1 MANFALPHPPT
12 CCTTSSLL
20 LAGVPLA
27 QQQVVLEY
35 RMDRTVATADDP
47 PVVLGR
53 MPDAFVQQL
62 GCGCPLCSFVTL
74 RLQAAWESSHACW
87 CVHGWQGACCAY
99 VLRVWLLHPLQAGK
113 LAVSPLPLCTP
124 CAATSC
130 GRASC

>member
-1 MANFALPHPPT
+1 MCAGRMPPHPRARLLTGCP
-12 CCTTSSLL
+12 CLPRL

-62 GCGCPLCSFVTL
+62 G
-74 RLQAAWESSHACW
+74 
-87 CVHGWQGACCAY
+87 
-99 VLRVWLLHPLQAGK
+99 
-113 LAVSPLPLCTP
+113 
-124 CAATSC
+124 
-130 GRASC
+130 